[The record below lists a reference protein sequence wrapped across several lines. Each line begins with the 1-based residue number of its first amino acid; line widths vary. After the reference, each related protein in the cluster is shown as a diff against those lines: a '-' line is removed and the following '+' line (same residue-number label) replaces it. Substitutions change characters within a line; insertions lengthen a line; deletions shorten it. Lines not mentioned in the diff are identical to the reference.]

1 MATEERERGRTQ
13 LQPAALVEERTKKA
27 AMRGKQEENMMEDNV
42 LALSSLL
49 TPTREEK
56 EGIKGQLLH
65 GWPTI
70 CASQQLEWV

>member
-1 MATEERERGRTQ
+1 M
-13 LQPAALVEERTKKA
+13 EERTKKA

-70 CASQQLEWV
+70 CAS